1 MSLVKVCYVLA
12 SDCSNT
18 DAACVKEAF
27 SHKVQT
33 NIDPLL
39 SLESRLEQ
47 LSDV

>member
-27 SHKVQT
+27 SQKVQT